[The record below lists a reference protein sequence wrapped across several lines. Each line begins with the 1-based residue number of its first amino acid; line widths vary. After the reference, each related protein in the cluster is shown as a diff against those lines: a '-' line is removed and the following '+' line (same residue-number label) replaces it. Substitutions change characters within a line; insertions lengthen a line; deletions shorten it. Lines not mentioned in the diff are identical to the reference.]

1 MKAGKRRGASPDRI
15 KILIGILL
23 VAILVL
29 LFLLLHK
36 KSPSFLREYEA
47 ENQASNIS
55 RSFQIDSRLF
65 ASDLCI
71 VTDQETEDTLD
82 AGAALIFNITDKEV
96 VYSQSAFDRLYPAS
110 TTKVMTYLIAA
121 QYGDWSEKVTITDA
135 MLDLDSG
142 SSTAGLKAGDVYTM
156 EDLIY
161 GMLMVSGNDAA
172 QAIAITI
179 AGTQE
184 GFAELMNQK
193 ALELGATGT
202 HFVNPHGLTDE
213 QHYTTAYDLYLILN
227 EALKDSRFVDIISA
241 AEHTAY
247 YTGAGG
253 SELSQTWS
261 AGTWYANGNA
271 QAPEGIDVVGGKTG
285 TTSAAKYCM
294 VLYSRDEAGKEYI
307 SVVLKSPSRSAL
319 YENLNALFSKIRN

>member
-1 MKAGKRRGASPDRI
+1 
-15 KILIGILL
+15 
-23 VAILVL
+23 
-29 LFLLLHK
+29 
-36 KSPSFLREYEA
+36 
-47 ENQASNIS
+47 
-55 RSFQIDSRLF
+55 
-65 ASDLCI
+65 
-71 VTDQETEDTLD
+71 
-82 AGAALIFNITDKEV
+82 
-96 VYSQSAFDRLYPAS
+96 
-110 TTKVMTYLIAA
+110 
-121 QYGDWSEKVTITDA
+121 
-135 MLDLDSG
+135 
-142 SSTAGLKAGDVYTM
+142 
-156 EDLIY
+156 
-161 GMLMVSGNDAA
+161 
-172 QAIAITI
+172 
-179 AGTQE
+179 
-184 GFAELMNQK
+184 MNQK